1 MSARDEVLGWG
12 LIDWVELDRIHRY
25 VARENP
31 GQPLSAIQHK
41 TLDLTRSLVCDG
53 MFELGDVQQ
62 GIGFTAWNTPL
73 DESIQRIRDVYVTSF
88 NEDNT
93 WPWFC
98 WLAITAKALQVA
110 EAIEANAHD
119 PRSM

>member
-1 MSARDEVLGWG
+1 
-12 LIDWVELDRIHRY
+12 
-25 VARENP
+25 
-31 GQPLSAIQHK
+31 
-41 TLDLTRSLVCDG
+41 
-53 MFELGDVQQ
+53 MFVLGDVKQN
-62 GIGFTAWNTPL
+62 IGFTAWKASL

-88 NEDNT
+88 NDDNT

-98 WLAITAKALQVA
+98 WLAITAKGLQVA